1 MHTCVQHACLCVC
14 VHAPVPVWEL
24 LRAGPR
30 SAWESG
36 VGTRLF
42 CFNLQS
48 QPSILISCTLLPL
61 KADLKSERQAQGLAR
76 SEWVLHEATV
86 AEGQCWRGDLAG
98 SGQET
103 ALPGKTAPGI
113 RVTWNQTLPPLGLIS
128 SSVK

>member
-1 MHTCVQHACLCVC
+1 MCYVWEHMYAHLCTACMFVC

-48 QPSILISCTLLPL
+48 QPSILISCTLSPL
-61 KADLKSERQAQGLAR
+61 KADLKSERQ
-76 SEWVLHEATV
+76 
-86 AEGQCWRGDLAG
+86 
-98 SGQET
+98 
-103 ALPGKTAPGI
+103 PGT
-113 RVTWNQTLPPLGLIS
+113 Q
-128 SSVK
+128 